1 MISFTCGTYHGLF
14 VDTGVPSVLPKDIS
28 YFDLRTRGGRA
39 IPADETP
46 NLIIRYNSSG
56 EQGETP
62 MIMVALCYRAIE
74 GNREGF
80 IAFGSLIFEPFSSSK
95 IEEGIQAAI
104 KVTRNSTDIFNGK
117 VISKRPTAKEGRSLD
132 LTKLP
137 LFEVGK
143 FFGELNA
150 NISNVETIKN
160 VSQYVRDIVSSGID
174 HFEIV
179 VNPRRGMGHN
189 DLLDHFNYLV
199 SKQKQEI
206 EDLRER
212 NKRLQDRKRQEESL
226 QAQRLIDKRNRNSF
240 LLQVLAFGIAGTAIL
255 ALVAFIAIKFVFT
268 DKQVNDAQ
276 VSNNDVPVIDSNPI
290 SDPEMDRDP
299 DLIQSVENAEFATCD
314 FELLSDDDRLK
325 NMIVSDL
332 PKDGKCI
339 TVSEGV
345 TSLFTEQTLD
355 QIVTSKNSDFI
366 VANEIPLI
374 NQRLLT
380 TFGRIVDSDLGNKY
394 VDDTNNFVLPD
405 PSLSFAISME
415 TVSPKLICTADVAE
429 KNILNED
436 FPRFEYYT
444 HFQNEYR
451 QSLEWFSGG
460 VLQQIG
466 QTFEQIGEAIYV
478 DDPADAEVR
487 STAIN
492 LRNFGEKIIDLVKS
506 EDLILST
513 GDFEQRQNT
522 CVILVTEEDEFFF
535 YNDLQMPGE
544 RLISVGMDSFIQS
557 HALVPEKYSD
567 LVKERS
573 KSTCQKIP
581 GIFMVWKSDL
591 GARMIMESTTGFTPY
606 TYKNSEDFDFIMKPV
621 KNYGSPDYKLP
632 AMNKFD
638 DLREYFV
645 SDTDFSPFSSELY
658 TRENFCYSPNP
669 GGR

>member
-104 KVTRNSTDIFNGK
+104 EVARNSTDIFNGK

-150 NISNVETIKN
+150 NIRNVETIKN
-160 VSQYVRDIVSSGID
+160 VSQYVRGIVSSGID

-199 SKQKQEI
+199 SKQKKEI

-226 QAQRLIDKRNRNSF
+226 QAQRLIDRRNRNSF
-240 LLQVLAFGIAGTAIL
+240 LLEVLAFGIAGTAIL
-255 ALVAFIAIKFVFT
+255 ALAAFIAIKFVFT
-268 DKQVNDAQ
+268 DEWVDAVQVR
-276 VSNNDVPVIDSNPI
+276 NNDVTISDSSSTSEPEIDRDSN
-290 SDPEMDRDP
+290 
-299 DLIQSVENAEFATCD
+299 LIQPVENAEFATCD
-314 FELLSDDDRLK
+314 FELLSDDDKLK

-366 VANEIPLI
+366 FANKIPLI

-394 VDDTNNFVLPD
+394 FDDTNNFVLSD

-415 TVSPKLICTADVAE
+415 TVSPKLICSADIAE
-429 KNILNED
+429 TNALNEN
-436 FPRFEYYT
+436 FPKFEYHTLY
-444 HFQNEYR
+444 QNDYR
-451 QSLEWFSGG
+451 EEIRKFSAG
-460 VLQQIG
+460 VLFRLG
-466 QTFEQIGEAIYV
+466 NVFEEIAEEIRE
-478 DDPADAEVR
+478 DDPNNPDVL
-487 STAIN
+487 TAAN
-492 LRNFGEKIIDLVKS
+492 GLRNFGSNMKNSANSSELKQYDATWSDNDNKCIILITD
-506 EDLILST
+506 EDTQSFYSNLPVPGEATKPYSLQEFVNWGGNI
-513 GDFEQRQNT
+513 FEQYGE
-522 CVILVTEEDEFFF
+522 LVEE
-535 YNDLQMPGE
+535 
-544 RLISVGMDSFIQS
+544 
-557 HALVPEKYSD
+557 
-567 LVKERS
+567 
-573 KSTCQKIP
+573 KSRIECHRIP
-581 GIFMVWKSDL
+581 GLFMVWNDQKGD
-591 GARMIMESTTGFTPY
+591 RMIMDQTIGLSPY
-606 TYKNSEDFDFIMKPV
+606 TKEGENFDFQIRSVEIHEPAV
-621 KNYGSPDYKLP
+621 YKLP
-632 AMNKFD
+632 NTDKFD
-638 DLREYFV
+638 GLKDYFV
-645 SDTDFSPFSSELY
+645 GDLGLSPFSSETY
-658 TRENFCYSPNP
+658 NITEDFCYSPNP